1 MFMKE
6 LLGEKVEVVIDR
18 PLGSTN
24 PNHGTIYPVNYGF
37 LPKTFEHEKE
47 IKAYVLGEF
56 EPLKSFTGYVIAVIH
71 RVTENV
77 CKLVVTKEKKQYSKE
92 QIEALTEFKER
103 FHQSKVI
110 ME

>member
-1 MFMKE
+1 MKE

-18 PLGSTN
+18 PLGSVN
-24 PNHGTIYPVNYGF
+24 PNHGTIYLVNYGF

-47 IKAYVLGEF
+47 IKTYVLGEF

-77 CKLVVTKEKKQYSKE
+77 CKLVVAKEQNQYTKE

-110 ME
+110 VE

>member
-1 MFMKE
+1 MKE

-18 PLGSTN
+18 PLGSVN

-37 LPKTFEHEKE
+37 LPKTFDHEKE

-92 QIEALTEFKER
+92 QIEALIEFKER

-110 ME
+110 TE